1 MMQKGARCW
10 VPGARAFDKASTW
23 HPGPRTCQFRLV
35 RSDHFR
41 ALERM
46 YANAPINRFFR
57 PTLVIEGLGATTVRM
72 PVRSDMFHAAAALHG
87 AAYFKMLDD
96 AAFFAVQS
104 LVDDAFV
111 VTVSFQVYLL
121 TPVTEGE
128 LVSTGKV
135 VHQTKRLFLAESV
148 LAVDG
153 KTVARGTGSF
163 MRSTMKLE
171 DAMGYPSPPA

>member
-1 MMQKGARCW
+1 MT
-10 VPGARAFDKASTW
+10 V
-23 HPGPRTCQFRLV
+23 
-35 RSDHFR
+35 HFR
-41 ALERM
+41 SLERM
-46 YANAPINRFFR
+46 YASAPINRFFR
-57 PTLVIEGLGATTVRM
+57 PNLVIEGPGETTIRM
-72 PVRSDMFHAAAALHG
+72 PVRQDMFHSAGALHG

-121 TPVTEGE
+121 TPVTDGE

-148 LAVDG
+148 LTVDG
-153 KTVARGTGSF
+153 KPVARGNGSF
-163 MRSTMKLE
+163 MRSTMTLE
-171 DAMGYPSPPA
+171 KSLGYKG